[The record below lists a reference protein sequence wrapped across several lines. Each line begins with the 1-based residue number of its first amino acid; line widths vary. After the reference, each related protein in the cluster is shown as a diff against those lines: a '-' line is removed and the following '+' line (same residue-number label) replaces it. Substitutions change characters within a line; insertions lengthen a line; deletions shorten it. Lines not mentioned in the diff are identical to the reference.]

1 MEALGVVGKNQP
13 RLPTLPLILT
23 HEHQWS
29 LYFAVDRL
37 DKIEVCG
44 PLPIGTT
51 DNLLNIYALLPSL
64 SRLVARIDRDFRF
77 WVNRVFG
84 SL

>member
-1 MEALGVVGKNQP
+1 MAARTNPGYP
-13 RLPTLPLILT
+13 SILPLILT

-51 DNLLNIYALLPSL
+51 DNLLSIYALLPPL
-64 SRLVARIDRDFRF
+64 SRLMAWIDRDFRF
-77 WVNRVFG
+77 EVDRVFS